1 MDMIFCFVISYNLI
15 GDNVLKKVYE
25 YVKDEEF
32 RFTVYNNRI
41 HIINYLKINTLN
53 SDYILI
59 ECNDRRISIK
69 GRNLVLN
76 RLLEKE
82 ALIVGEVNNIEVLY
96 G

>member
-1 MDMIFCFVISYNLI
+1 MLR
-15 GDNVLKKVYE
+15 KVYE

-32 RFTVYNNRI
+32 RFTVYNDRI
-41 HIINYLKINTLN
+41 HIINYEKINTLN

-59 ECNDRRISIK
+59 ESFNRKISIK
-69 GRNLVLN
+69 GNNLVLN

-82 ALIVGEVNNIEVLY
+82 VLIIGEVKNIEVIH

>member
-1 MDMIFCFVISYNLI
+1 MFR
-15 GDNVLKKVYE
+15 KVYE

-32 RFTVYNNRI
+32 RFTVYNDRI
-41 HIINYLKINTLN
+41 HIINYEKINTLN

-59 ECNDRRISIK
+59 ECVDRRISIK

-76 RLLEKE
+76 KLVEKE
-82 ALIVGEVNNIEVLY
+82 VLIIGEVNNIEVIH